1 MFERLVKWYEQEW
14 YSRKK
19 IISEWDNSYLVKY
32 FYIDGE
38 FGSWPSY
45 YDQIYDGYKMSR
57 LRLFVVSIEWGYIV
71 MSKSEWKNK

>member
-14 YSRKK
+14 YNSKK
-19 IISEWDNSYLVKY
+19 IVSEWSELYLVKY

-45 YDQIYDGYKMSR
+45 YSQLYDGYKLNR
-57 LRLFVVSIEWGYIV
+57 IRFFFVSIEWGHII
-71 MSKSEWKNK
+71 MPKSVWKNK